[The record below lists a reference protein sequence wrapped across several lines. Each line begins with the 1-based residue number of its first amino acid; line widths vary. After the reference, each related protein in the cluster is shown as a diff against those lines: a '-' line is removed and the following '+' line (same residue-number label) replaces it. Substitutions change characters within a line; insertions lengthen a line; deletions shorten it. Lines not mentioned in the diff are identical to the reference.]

1 MVEQKSMVFYYDF
14 RERNLSEIG
23 NMTRTL
29 FMAIGNIWTQLMTQH
44 EAVRG
49 QITFFSTNCDHDF
62 KDYIKASCIT
72 N

>member
-1 MVEQKSMVFYYDF
+1 MVFYYDF

-49 QITFFSTNCDHDF
+49 QISFSPP
-62 KDYIKASCIT
+62 IVIT
-72 N
+72 TLKII